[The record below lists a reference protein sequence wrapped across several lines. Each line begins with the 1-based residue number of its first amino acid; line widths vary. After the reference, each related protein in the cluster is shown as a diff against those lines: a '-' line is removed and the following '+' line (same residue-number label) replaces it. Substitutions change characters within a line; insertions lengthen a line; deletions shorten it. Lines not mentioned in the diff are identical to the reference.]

1 MVDTDFQVEPPFLG
15 IENAPVLIT
24 RVAIHIMLN
33 QRRVIT
39 ADGSGGIVQRGQEI
53 LLDVAYLGRI
63 LFETVEHEFNML
75 HIQLQKP

>member
-1 MVDTDFQVEPPFLG
+1 MVDIDFQVEPPSMG
-15 IENAPVLIT
+15 IKNAPVLIT
-24 RVAIHIMLN
+24 RAAIHIMLN

-53 LLDVAYLGRI
+53 LLDVAYLGRV
-63 LFETVEHEFNML
+63 LFETVEHEFNVL

>member
-1 MVDTDFQVEPPFLG
+1 MVDIDFQVEPPFLG

-24 RVAIHIMLN
+24 RAAIHIMLN

-53 LLDVAYLGRI
+53 LLDVAYLGRV
-63 LFETVEHEFNML
+63 LLETIKHELDMF

>member
-1 MVDTDFQVEPPFLG
+1 MVNIDFQVEPPFLG
-15 IENAPVLIT
+15 IENAPMLIT
-24 RVAIHIMLN
+24 RAAVHIVLN

-39 ADGSGGIVQRGQEI
+39 ADGSGSIVQRGQEI
-53 LLDVAYLGRI
+53 LLDVAYLGRV

>member
-1 MVDTDFQVEPPFLG
+1 MVDIDFQVEPPFLG

-24 RVAIHIMLN
+24 RAAIHIMLN

-53 LLDVAYLGRI
+53 LLDVAYLGRVLLEAI
-63 LFETVEHEFNML
+63 KHELDMF